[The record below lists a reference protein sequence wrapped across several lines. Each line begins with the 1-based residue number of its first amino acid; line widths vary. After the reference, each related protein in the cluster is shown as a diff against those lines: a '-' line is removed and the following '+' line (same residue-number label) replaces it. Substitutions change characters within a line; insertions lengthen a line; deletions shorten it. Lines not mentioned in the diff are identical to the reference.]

1 MERARTGHTDR
12 NISNK
17 IKEHHMDKTDRLFA
31 QNWIGQLK
39 EQHAYRPHPSVGDI
53 PIRYINNRFERVFIE
68 ACMEPSV
75 YGDIWRD
82 RQYAL
87 LRTPRAYLIV

>member
-1 MERARTGHTDR
+1 MEEARTRHTDR

-39 EQHAYRPHPSVGDI
+39 EQHAYRPHSAVGTI
-53 PIRYINNRFERVFIE
+53 PIRIVTNGFDRVFIE

-82 RQYAL
+82 RQDAL
-87 LRTPRAYLIV
+87 LRTQRAYLIV